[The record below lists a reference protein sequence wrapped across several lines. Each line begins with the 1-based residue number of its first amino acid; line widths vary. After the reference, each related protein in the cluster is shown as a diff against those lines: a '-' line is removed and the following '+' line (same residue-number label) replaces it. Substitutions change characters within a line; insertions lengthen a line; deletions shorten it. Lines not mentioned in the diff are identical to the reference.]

1 MSKYHQGW
9 YKLKVPEKYIT
20 SKQSITE
27 GNGIRFMSSWEE
39 RKKKKKMFL
48 FCDLNPA
55 VKKWSSEPFP
65 IPYFN
70 ELDQKVHHYYV
81 DLYMEYED
89 GSGKTR
95 RVLVE
100 IKPLKE
106 TMPPKMPVKKTS
118 RSMGNYEKAVATFI
132 INQAKWNAA
141 REFCLKN
148 NIEFK
153 VITEKELF

>member
-1 MSKYHQGW
+1 MAPKQGW
-9 YKLKVPEKYIT
+9 YRLKNARKYIV

-27 GNGIRFMSSWEE
+27 GNGIRYMSSYEE
-39 RKKKKKMFL
+39 RFFL
-48 FCDLNPA
+48 FCDMNPA

-95 RVLVE
+95 RTLVE

-106 TMPPKMPVKKTS
+106 TMMPKMPVKKTG
-118 RSMGNYEKAVATFI
+118 RSMMNYEKAVATFI
-132 INQAKWNAA
+132 INQAKWASA
-141 REFCLKN
+141 QAFCDKN
-148 NIEFK
+148 GIDFK
-153 VITEKELF
+153 IITEKELF

>member
-1 MSKYHQGW
+1 MAPKQGW
-9 YKLKVPEKYIT
+9 YKLKNQEKYIV

-27 GNGIRFMSSWEE
+27 GNGIRYMSSWEE
-39 RKKKKKMFL
+39 RFFL
-48 FCDLNPA
+48 FCDMNPA

-70 ELDQKVHHYYV
+70 ELDQKVHNYYV

-118 RSMGNYEKAVATFI
+118 RGMMNYEKAIATFI

-141 REFCLKN
+141 KEFCSKN
-148 NIEFK
+148 GIEFK
-153 VITEKELF
+153 IITEKELF